1 MKRFVGSCS
10 VGALILLLTSA
21 TAWAQTAEVSGRVTD
36 ESGAVLAGVTVTV
49 TQIDTGFT
57 RTVVTDG
64 SGAYVM
70 PNLPTGPY
78 RLEATLQG
86 FRAYVRTGI
95 VLQVASSPVI
105 DPVLAIGDLAESVT
119 VEATVPLVDVRSAGI
134 SDVVEQDRIVELP
147 LQGRQVT
154 DLIVL
159 AGAAVQ
165 TRVADARDTPGSV
178 GIGVAGG
185 IAFGVGYL
193 HDGAIHNDSYNNLN
207 LPLPFP
213 DALQEFRVAT
223 SGLSAQN
230 GMHSGASV
238 NAVTKSGTNRFSGNA
253 FEFLRDKRFN
263 ATNPFAAVGPDGRRR
278 DDGLRRNQF
287 GGTLGGPIL
296 RDRLFF
302 FGAYQKTRSRQTP
315 SDIKAWVPT
324 AAMLAGDFTAYASPA
339 CNGGRQIALR
349 APFVNNRVSPAQ
361 FSPAAMNI
369 ARRLPGTDDPCGA
382 ITYGAPADDDEW
394 QGAAKI
400 DYQMSANHSL
410 FGRYLHTDSRALA
423 AWPRTTN
430 ILTSAV
436 RGRPK
441 TSIAKSLTLG
451 DTLVLGSNMINSFRA
466 AFNRTHVDINMAPFL
481 DAPTAGVRMYTYIP
495 GAMVLNITGGFSI
508 GTGGSIYQYVDG
520 DTYQVGDDF
529 TMVRGSHQIAFG
541 GSLSYWDSYQ
551 LINGRSPGDFTFNG
565 SRTGLGLADFLVGQ
579 LFRLEHGAPGILPL
593 DQTYIGVYAQDAWR
607 ANDRVTFN
615 AGIRWEPFFGQNIQN
630 GSISNFSVDNWRR
643 GVRTTK
649 YVNAPPGM
657 LYPGDPDFPPGNSA
671 MNKQWWNLSPR
682 VGVAWDVHGNG
693 RMAIR
698 SSYGLAYDFMTA
710 AYLYIAA
717 SAPPFANRL
726 RLEAVSFDDPY
737 ANVPGGDL
745 NPIPQVPPPGA
756 PYPQYGSFGAMNP
769 DINSPRVQSWNVTL
783 ERQVGTVWQAAVSYL
798 GNHTDRLWGQVAI
811 NPGVFLGLDPCTLQ
825 GVFYPTCT
833 AATNLDQRR
842 VLSLENPQAARLIG
856 PVDLFDSVGTS
867 DYHGIKLSVRR
878 TAATGVSLNGN
889 YTLSRCEGNTL
900 PNGFPQISNGYL
912 KPDDP
917 DFDRGNC
924 PQNRT
929 HLATL
934 TMGFQ
939 TPRFAGAALRAVAS
953 NWRLSGILNARSGIW
968 LDVTTG
974 RDVAGTGIQGNRVHQ
989 VLDDPY
995 GAGTLENY
1003 LNPAAFAYP
1012 DMGTLG
1018 NMKARDIEGPG
1029 FWAADLALSRLVA
1042 LGTRQN
1048 LEFRLEAFNLLN
1060 NFNWGN
1066 PITNYDSGSF
1076 GQINSIGGDPRI
1088 IQFGLKYAF

>member
-1 MKRFVGSCS
+1 MKRCAGSFS
-10 VGALILLLTSA
+10 VASLIWLLASA
-21 TAWAQTAEVSGRVTD
+21 TAWAQTAEVSGKVTD
-36 ESGAVLAGVTVTV
+36 ESGAVLPGVTVTV

-64 SGAYVM
+64 SGTYVM

-78 RLEATLQG
+78 RLDASLRG
-86 FRAYVRTGI
+86 FRTYVQTGI

-105 DPVLAIGDLAESVT
+105 DPVLAVGDLAESVT
-119 VEATVPLVDVRSAGI
+119 VEASVPLVDVRSAGI
-134 SDVVEQDRIVELP
+134 SEVVEQDRIVELP

-165 TRVADARDTPGSV
+165 TGVADARDTPGSV
-178 GIGVAGG
+178 RIGVAGG

-193 HDGAIHNDSYNNLN
+193 LDGAIHNDSYNNLN

-230 GMHSGASV
+230 GMHSSASV
-238 NAVTKSGTNRFSGNA
+238 NAVTKAGTNRFSGNA
-253 FEFLRDKRFN
+253 FEFLRDKHFN
-263 ATNPFAAVGPDGRRR
+263 ATNPFAAVGPDGTRR

-287 GGTLGGPIL
+287 GGTLGGPIV

-302 FGAYQKTRSRQTP
+302 FGAYQGTRSRQTP

-324 AAMLAGDFTAYASPA
+324 AAMLAGDFTAFASPA
-339 CNGGRQIALR
+339 CNGGRQITLR
-349 APFVNNRVSPAQ
+349 APFVNNRVSPVQ

-394 QGAAKI
+394 QGVAKV
-400 DYQMSANHSL
+400 DYQMSSHHSL
-410 FGRYLHTDSRALA
+410 FGRYLHTDSRAQA

-441 TSIAKSLTLG
+441 ISIAKSVTFG
-451 DTLVLGSNMINSFRA
+451 DTLVFGSNMVNSFRA

-481 DAPTAGVRMYTYIP
+481 DAPTVGVKMYTYIP

-508 GTGGSIYQYVDG
+508 GTGGSIWQYVDG

-529 TMVRGSHQIAFG
+529 TIVRGSHQIAFG
-541 GSLSYWDSYQ
+541 GNLSYWDSYQ

-565 SRTGLGLADFLVGQ
+565 SRTGLGLADFMVGQ

-593 DQTYIGVYAQDAWR
+593 DQTHIGVYAQDAWR
-607 ANDRVTFN
+607 ATDRVTFN

-630 GSISNFSVDNWRR
+630 GSISNFSVENWRK

-649 YVNAPPGM
+649 YVNAPSGM
-657 LYPGDPDFPPGNSA
+657 LYPGDPGFPPGNSA
-671 MNKQWWNLSPR
+671 MNKQWLNLSPR
-682 VGVAWDVHGNG
+682 VGVAWDVTGDG
-693 RMAIR
+693 RMAVR

-726 RLEAVSFDDPY
+726 RLEAISFDDPY
-737 ANVPGGDL
+737 AGVPGGDL
-745 NPIPQVPPPGA
+745 NPIPQVPAPNA

-783 ERQVGTVWQAAVSYL
+783 ERQVGTIWQAAVSYL

-811 NPGVFLGLDPCTLQ
+811 NPGVFLGLGPCTLQ

-867 DYHGIKLSVRR
+867 DYHGMKLSIRR

-929 HLATL
+929 HLATF

-939 TPRFAGAALRAVAS
+939 TPRFADAALRAAAS
-953 NWRLSGILNARSGIW
+953 NWRLSGILSARSGTW

-974 RDVAGTGIQGNRVHQ
+974 RDVAGTGIQGNRVNQ

-995 GAGTLENY
+995 GARTLGNY

-1018 NMKARDIEGPG
+1018 SMKPRSIEGPG
-1029 FWAADLALSRLVA
+1029 FWAADLALSRLVS
-1042 LGTRQN
+1042 LGATRS
-1048 LEFRLEAFNLLN
+1048 LELRLEAFNLFN
-1060 NFNWGN
+1060 NFNWGI

-1088 IQFGLKYAF
+1088 IQFGIKYGF